1 LPYQSIKIKNQKS
14 KIKNQKSKINMSYC
28 VNPKCENP
36 QNLNT
41 AEFCVSCGSH
51 LLLRQRYRPIAL
63 LGRGG
68 FGKTFL
74 AVDEDIPSHP
84 QCAVKQFYFYDR
96 DPEMCRKALDLFRQ
110 EAIRLDDL
118 GNHPQIPNLLA
129 CFEQE
134 HQVYLVEEFIDGQTL
149 KQELEDSVY
158 DENQIWQLLQDLL
171 PVLQFVHDRR
181 VVHRDIK
188 PENIIR
194 RQSDRKPVLIDFG
207 IAKVLTDT
215 ALLRPATLIG
225 SQDYLAPEQM
235 RGKIFPA
242 SDLYSLGVTCI
253 RMMTQVPPLDM
264 YDCNSEKWWWREFL
278 PKGTNISSELSKI
291 LDKLLEIPLNQRY
304 GSAVE
309 VLQDIHA
316 ALDIRSQN
324 SVLLKTPICA
334 TINDDDNFSGLSR
347 SKTSDPQI
355 VQTNVTINKTEN
367 SPQSVISS
375 LEPTLISALEVDYTR
390 LRDLLVNKKWK
401 EADRETWAVMCQS
414 LSVMSE
420 TKLEISRIY
429 QLPCADLQT
438 VDQLWLYYSQGRFGF
453 SVQKQIYESVKGDYI
468 KFCDRVNWPTYNSS
482 TTLNKLK
489 FSQQAPQG
497 HLPSR
502 SWVGGVHW
510 LRHLDAMSARLTE
523 CGS

>member
-1 LPYQSIKIKNQKS
+1 
-14 KIKNQKSKINMSYC
+14 MSYC

-41 AEFCVSCGSH
+41 AEFCLSCGSH

-74 AVDEDIPSHP
+74 AIDEDIPSYP
-84 QCAVKQFYFYDR
+84 KCAVKQFYFYDR
-96 DPEMCRKALDLFRQ
+96 DPEICRKALELFRQ
-110 EAIRLDDL
+110 EAIRLDEL

-129 CFEQE
+129 CFEEE

-149 KQELEDSVY
+149 KQELDESVY

-171 PVLQFVHDRR
+171 PVLQFIHERR

-194 RQSDRKPVLIDFG
+194 RESDRKVVLIDFG

-264 YDCNSEKWWWREFL
+264 YDYNTEKWWWREFL

-291 LDKLLEIPLNQRY
+291 LDKLLQVPLNQRY
-304 GSAVE
+304 SSAVE

-316 ALDIRSQN
+316 ALELHSAN
-324 SVLLKTPICA
+324 SVSLQKSIVLTIDRSDKSAISSLLKTPDTQIPPTKIA
-334 TINDDDNFSGLSR
+334 ASH
-347 SKTSDPQI
+347 SKS
-355 VQTNVTINKTEN
+355 
-367 SPQSVISS
+367 SPIYVISS
-375 LEPTLISALEVDYTR
+375 REPTLISEVGVDYTR

-401 EADRETWAVMCQS
+401 EADRETWDMMCQS
-414 LSVMSE
+414 LSVIPE
-420 TKLEISRIY
+420 TQLEISQIY
-429 QLPCADLQT
+429 QLPCVDLQT
-438 VDQLWLYYSQGRFGF
+438 VDRLWLHYSQGRFGF

-468 KFCDRVNWPTYNSS
+468 RFCDRVNWPTYNSS
-482 TTLNKLK
+482 TTLGKLK
-489 FSQQAPQG
+489 FSQQAPPG

-502 SWVGGVHW
+502 SWVGGLQW
-510 LRHLDAMSARLTE
+510 LRHLDAISTRLAE
-523 CGS
+523 CDR